1 MPGPPS
7 PPRRP
12 YAARMLPPE
21 RREQLLD
28 AALGIIIRDGYGAV
42 SIEAIAREVGV
53 SRPVIYGVF
62 DGLGDLLGALL
73 DRQERRAL
81 GQLAAALTT
90 APAGIKR
97 PEEEEEDFIVGAV
110 RSFVEVVAGDPD
122 TWRPVLL
129 PPDGTPRAVRERVDR
144 DRERV
149 REQLAAVVAAAVAQ
163 RGARPG
169 DLDIEL
175 ASHLLLAVGE
185 YAGRLVLND
194 PERFSSARL
203 AAFARVLLSARPGPS
218 GQPG

>member
-81 GQLAAALTT
+81 GQLAAALSS
-90 APAGIKR
+90 APDGAAD
-97 PEEEEEDFIVGAV
+97 PEADFVVGAV

-129 PPDGTPRAVRERVDR
+129 PPDGTPRAVRERVDH
-144 DRERV
+144 DRGRV
-149 REQLAAVVAAAVAQ
+149 REQLEAVVAAGLAQ

-169 DLDIEL
+169 DLDLEL

-185 YAGRLVLND
+185 YAGRLVLSD
-194 PERFSSARL
+194 PERFSAARL
-203 AAFARVLLSARPGPS
+203 ADFARVLLNAGPGPS
-218 GQPG
+218 GEPG